1 VDAQVLEMV
10 RAQALGGNWG
20 SAERI
25 VVAVNEQTDAAELVR
40 ATRRMA
46 DALHAPWTAVHVE
59 TPRSLG
65 FDEADRTAVAD
76 AMQLAAQ
83 LGARLLTLPAPTVV
97 EGLKLALSEAH
108 ATQLIIGKS
117 ARSRWFELRHGS
129 VVDRLVRELPGIA
142 VHVLPFGSATAASVR
157 KRDARASGVW
167 GRPWHY
173 TAAAGL
179 IVLVTAL
186 GTLISSFGSITNAA
200 LLYLVPVMLTA
211 TRFGL
216 RPALVA
222 ALASSLAYNFFFIP
236 PLYTFTIEDP
246 QNIITVLVLLG
257 VAVVSSKLAAGMRDQ
272 AQLAQASARQNA
284 SLAGFARV
292 LTGTSRRDEL
302 ATLLCDE
309 VARLLGV
316 QVVLLTR
323 EDGKT
328 AIAAALPPMTELG
341 TIESAAAQ
349 WTFANAR
356 PSGNGSDTL
365 AASEW
370 RFQPVMA
377 GVRVYAVLGIAR
389 ADARRAVRPDQLP
402 LLLSLLDQA
411 GLAFERIDLEER
423 MAALSQER
431 ERDRLREALLSSV
444 SHDLRTPLTTA
455 IGLLSEI
462 EPTNAGQRRQL
473 VAVRGE
479 VERINRFVANLL
491 DMVRIE
497 SGSLQQSIEPVDLA
511 EAVAAAA
518 HDLRREL
525 ADHPVRLGIAPDLP
539 LVQLDPRLFHHC
551 LINLLDNAAK
561 YGQPGSPVDV
571 NARRLPDG
579 IELVV
584 ADNGPGIPTGDEQR
598 IFDSFTRLD
607 MSDRTGGTGLG
618 LAIVKGFADAM
629 GLVVRAG
636 NRRHG
641 PGAELIITVPT
652 DLLCQSPR
660 EGAS

>member
-1 VDAQVLEMV
+1 AQVLEMV

-25 VVAVNEQTDAAELVR
+25 VVAVNEQADSAGLVR
-40 ATRRMA
+40 AARRMA

-65 FDEADRTAVAD
+65 FDEADRTTIAD

-83 LGARLLTLPAPTVV
+83 LGARLVTLPAPTVV
-97 EGLKLALSEAH
+97 EGLKLALDEAH
-108 ATQLIIGKS
+108 ATQLIVGKS

-142 VHVLPFGSATAASVR
+142 VHVLPFSGAAPTMPR
-157 KRDARASGVW
+157 KADARVSGAW
-167 GRPWHY
+167 GHTRHY
-173 TAAAGL
+173 MVAAGL
-179 IVLVTAL
+179 IALVTAL
-186 GTLISSFGSITNAA
+186 GTLFSSFGSITNAA
-200 LLYLVPVMLTA
+200 LLYLMPVMVTA

-236 PLYTFTIEDP
+236 PRYTFTIEDP

-257 VAVVSSKLAAGMRDQ
+257 VAVVSSQLAAGMRDQ
-272 AQLAQASARQNA
+272 ARLAQGSARQNA

-302 ATLLCDE
+302 AKLLCDE
-309 VARLLGV
+309 VARLLEV
-316 QVVLLTR
+316 QTVLLTKEEGR
-323 EDGKT
+323 L
-328 AIAAALPPMTELG
+328 AIVASLPPMTDLG

-349 WTFANAR
+349 WTFTNAR

-402 LLLSLLDQA
+402 LLLTLLDQA
-411 GLAFERIDLEER
+411 GLAFERIDLGER
-423 MAALSQER
+423 MATLSQER
-431 ERDRLREALLSSV
+431 ERDRLRTALLSSV

-462 EPTNAGQRRQL
+462 EPANDGQRRQL
-473 VAVRGE
+473 AAVRGE
-479 VERINRFVANLL
+479 TERINRFVANLL
-491 DMVRIE
+491 DMARIE
-497 SGSLQQSIEPVDLA
+497 SGALDQSLEPVDLA

-525 ADHPVRLGIAPDLP
+525 GDHPLHLGIAPDLP

-561 YGQPGSPVDV
+561 YSPPGSPIDV
-571 NARRLPDG
+571 LARRLPDG
-579 IELVV
+579 IELAV
-584 ADNGPGIPTGDEQR
+584 ADIGPGIPDGDEQR

-636 NRRHG
+636 NRRDG
-641 PGAELIITVPT
+641 PGAELIITMPAG
-652 DLLCQSPR
+652 LLCQTPR
-660 EGAS
+660 ESAS